1 MMKAAIATTTSG
13 TVRRTALIPLF
24 AAIWFFAAIGP
35 VRAADYSFFS
45 QVQTRLVNDS
55 NKSRAAAPSD
65 QFRDAFLQS
74 QITLGRR
81 AQVNSNDRM
90 SLALNIRNETCRE
103 YTGLNNTGFNLTADW
118 VHKFGIG
125 RSAPAVR
132 IFAGAEHLEFDDP
145 IRDGSEYTAGIMAF
159 KPISNAISIT
169 AMYTL
174 DNRTAANDTVY
185 FGNGHTAGGA
195 LSIGLPRHAT
205 LTFGYAQ
212 RKGDATFICAI
223 PTDGLIIPVSLQENA
238 FHLIA
243 YRREAQTTFMRT
255 TLSMPLNPRTTLFAG
270 YERQETGPCTPLC
283 RACAASPAAT
293 SDRPWTSAN
302 RMNSENWPRP

>member
-1 MMKAAIATTTSG
+1 MIKAAIATTRNRML
-13 TVRRTALIPLF
+13 RRTAGILLF
-24 AAIWFFAAIGP
+24 AASWCIVIAGP

-65 QFRDAFLQS
+65 QFGDAFLES

-81 AQVNSNDRM
+81 AQLNSQDR
-90 SLALNIRNETCRE
+90 LALTLNIRNETYRE

-125 RSAPAVR
+125 RTAPAVR
-132 IFAGAEHLEFDDP
+132 LFAGAEHLEFDDP
-145 IRDGSEYTAGIMAF
+145 VRDGSSYTAGIMAF
-159 KPISNAISIT
+159 KPVSPAISIT

-174 DNRTAANDTVY
+174 DSRTAANDTVY

-195 LSIGLPRHAT
+195 LSISLPRDAN

-223 PTDGLIIPVSLQENA
+223 PGPGVVIPVSLQENA

-243 YRREAQTTFMRT
+243 YRREAQTTFLRT
-255 TLSMPLNPRTTLFAG
+255 TFSMPVNPRTTLFAG
-270 YERQETGPCTPLC
+270 YERQETAWGKKKYPNDIWSMGLVH
-283 RACAASPAAT
+283 A
-293 SDRPWTSAN
+293 
-302 RMNSENWPRP
+302 MH